1 MRRMRNERQKSS
13 SITGTIAARPRR
25 RRAASIG
32 VAGTKPRAGAV
43 GAIHPLSNV
52 IHAKKTAMPA
62 AAAKIQSLARA
73 RGARASST

>member
-1 MRRMRNERQKSS
+1 
-13 SITGTIAARPRR
+13 
-25 RRAASIG
+25 
-32 VAGTKPRAGAV
+32 V